1 MHSRALACG
10 TRFGVVL
17 FPSGQAYSRSG
28 EYQLEEIHR
37 RIAAR
42 LEQLEIPFVDA
53 AGTFREEHD
62 RLIDASDHPT
72 VEGNAK
78 LAEVIAGIIK

>member
-1 MHSRALACG
+1 M
-10 TRFGVVL
+10 
-17 FPSGQAYSRSG
+17 
-28 EYQLEEIHR
+28 EEIHG

-53 AGTFREEHD
+53 AGTFRDRHD

-72 VEGNAK
+72 VEGNAL
-78 LAEVIAGIIK
+78 LAEVIAGLIE